1 MKAPIIL
8 CYHGVGAEWDCPLAV
23 SVDMMEQQV
32 KMMLKLGY
40 APATFGDALL
50 NPSAERSFAVTFDDA
65 YRSVLRRALPV
76 LSRLGVPG
84 TVFVPTGW
92 AGPEH
97 RQAAWEDM
105 APWLGP
111 EGQPEAEIMDWDELR
126 TLRDAGWEIGSH
138 TVTHP
143 RLTRTTDAELERELT
158 ESRAVVERETGAP
171 CVSIAYPFGDL
182 DDRVIAATRAA
193 GYRAGAALDAP
204 ESGRHRRPWT
214 PLTWRRLAVYPP
226 DVPPRFAAK
235 LAMTAR
241 ATSGPGIPGPDALGP
256 EPGRAP
262 DPAPDGPAPR
272 IAVIIPCYNDGILA
286 KEAVAS
292 VREDEPVE
300 VVVVDDAS
308 TDPDTVK
315 ALDELR
321 AEGVTVV
328 RHEVNQRLSAARRTG
343 LAHTTAPYVFPLD
356 SDDLLVAGALAQL
369 ADRLDAHPE
378 AAATWGDVAEFGDRN
393 RQYGLPL
400 ELEGYRVT
408 FRNDYPV
415 CSMFRRTA
423 LEQVGAWQDVGG
435 MVGYEDWNLWMTLAE
450 RHMVGLHA
458 GPGVL
463 AVRRRLHGPRMLG
476 DSVTRHRKLYAELRR
491 THPQL
496 FADRRRNFRTSA
508 LPLPKR
514 IAYPLLFGARPPLGI
529 RTTAWALAERVRGA
543 VGRGGK

>member
-1 MKAPIIL
+1 MLPR
-8 CYHGVGAEWDCPLAV
+8 VGAEWDCPLAV
-23 SVDMMEQQV
+23 SVDMMEMQV

-40 APATFGDALL
+40 APATFSDALL

-65 YRSVLRRALPV
+65 YRSLLRRALPV
-76 LSRLGVPG
+76 LTRLGVPA

-105 APWLGP
+105 GPWLGADG
-111 EGQPEAEIMDWDELR
+111 EPEAEVMDWDELR

-143 RLTRTTDAELERELT
+143 RLTRTTDEQLERELT
-158 ESRAVVERETGAP
+158 ESRAVVERETGVP
-171 CVSIAYPFGDL
+171 CRSIAYPFGDL

-193 GYRAGAALDAP
+193 RLPRRRRARRAGVRPPPHAVDAAELAAPGGLPARRRAALRRQARDDQARHQRPGPPAP
-204 ESGRHRRPWT
+204 RRRHR
-214 PLTWRRLAVYPP
+214 AG
-226 DVPPRFAAK
+226 PR
-235 LAMTAR
+235 AR
-241 ATSGPGIPGPDALGP
+241 
-256 EPGRAP
+256 
-262 DPAPDGPAPR
+262 PAPGGPPPR
-272 IAVIIPCYNDGILA
+272 IAVVIPCYNDGILA

-308 TDPDTVK
+308 TDPDTAK

-321 AEGVTVV
+321 AEGVTVI

-356 SDDLLVAGALAQL
+356 SDDLLVPGALAQL

-378 AAATWGDVAEFGDRN
+378 AAATWAAHQFGDRH

-450 RHMVGLHA
+450 RRMVGLHA
-458 GPGVL
+458 GHGVL

-476 DSVTRHRKLYAELRR
+476 DSVTRHRRLYAELRR

-514 IAYPLLFGARPPLGI
+514 IAYPLLFGGRPPLGI
-529 RTTAWALAERVRGA
+529 RSTAWALAERVRGA
-543 VGRGGK
+543 AGRGGK